1 MFTAGYQK
9 AFYIFEP
16 IVSKTNANLK
26 LIATQ
31 PPVAMAISF
40 CRAGLA
46 PPNYPVNFCLLSS
59 VFGILLIIPLFSQ
72 DIGIK

>member
-31 PPVAMAISF
+31 PPVGRAIFFVFSPLH
-40 CRAGLA
+40 CRGFFIFA
-46 PPNYPVNFCLLSS
+46 
-59 VFGILLIIPLFSQ
+59 
-72 DIGIK
+72 